1 MVVIAIDR
9 QAVGADEIVVAS
21 VVALILSTNII
32 VLYSFDEAVLPGDL
46 DLMRVGTVFRNLQ
59 TVGAV

>member
-9 QAVGADEIVVAS
+9 QAVGADKIVVTA
-21 VVALILSTNII
+21 VVALILGTNII
-32 VLYSFDEAVLPGDL
+32 VLYSFDEAVLPGDI
-46 DLMRVGTVFRNLQ
+46 DLMRIGTVFRHFQ